1 MKIFDIET
9 PRTDTPLEMTTR
21 RQPER
26 DKLDDWLDIWAREI
40 PSLDRTTE
48 GVVER
53 IGHLAKDLDRSMEE
67 TLLQFGLDRRAFH
80 LLGRLRSYGPPYRR
94 SPGRLAE
101 PLPRATPTLPAAPPA
116 RVPAVPSRP

>member
-1 MKIFDIET
+1 
-9 PRTDTPLEMTTR
+9 MTTR
-21 RQPER
+21 RRPER

-67 TLLQFGLDRRAFH
+67 TLLTFGLDRRSFH
-80 LLGRLRSYGPPYRR
+80 LSAGSGATARR
-94 SPGRLAE
+94 TAVRPASWPGTCAC
-101 PLPRATPTLPAAPPA
+101 
-116 RVPAVPSRP
+116 PAVR

>member
-1 MKIFDIET
+1 MEIFDIET
-9 PRTDTPLEMTTR
+9 PRADTPRDMTTR
-21 RQPER
+21 RRPER

-53 IGHLAKDLDRSMEE
+53 IGHLAKALDRSMEE
-67 TLLQFGLDRRAFH
+67 KLIQFEHHRRAFH

-94 SPGRLAE
+94 SPGQLASDMRLSSGTITIRLYRLEEAG
-101 PLPRATPTLPAAPPA
+101 LI
-116 RVPAVPSRP
+116 